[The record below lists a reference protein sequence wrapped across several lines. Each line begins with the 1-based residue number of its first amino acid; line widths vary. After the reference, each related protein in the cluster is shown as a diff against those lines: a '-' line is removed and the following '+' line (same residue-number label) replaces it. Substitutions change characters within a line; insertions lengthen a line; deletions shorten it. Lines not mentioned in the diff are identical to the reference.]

1 MLGNSA
7 ILNKLP
13 AKHRAAVLKRI
24 ATDLP
29 LVVTARLVDDDDY
42 WRRCCQARWS
52 VGDVSRHGGRWK
64 RMFFERN
71 LEVRFF
77 LSFHFN
83 ITDDGIVT
91 VMIKS

>member
-13 AKHRAAVLKRI
+13 TKHRAAVLKRI

-29 LVVTARLVDDDDY
+29 LKVTACLVDDDDY
-42 WRRCCQARWS
+42 WRRCCQARWP
-52 VGDVSRHGGRWK
+52 VCDVSRHGARWK

-71 LEVRFF
+71 LQV
-77 LSFHFN
+77 SFVFHSEHVDRQN
-83 ITDDGIVT
+83 QLV
-91 VMIKS
+91 